1 MLSPEEISTK
11 LDLGALGG
19 VIATMNSV
27 IDANQDGIITLEE
40 ILGTLDANKDGFVS
54 KYEFI
59 SAFVE
64 MFRIQNQATISGMAS
79 KGPKK
84 KTGRRFS
91 LPGFQYDAP
100 SIMIKNNSATGTVS
114 LRTRMEECFTNADVK
129 GFPKRANGTIKEL
142 DHVELATNILLS
154 DIVLA
159 VEGLWCSKDETT
171 RIPLRKIAKSCTPD
185 ADDRVTLQHFSDQF
199 LSFMRPPKP
208 SEVFAMKTNIRVDQL
223 FDAMDLNSD
232 EQVSKIEFIEF
243 LRSNKPKDGSFN
255 SVARLTE
262 AFNFHRRDVINRD
275 DFHDVFQKLKKEL
288 KAEDFQY
295 AFPADDE

>member
-1 MLSPEEISTK
+1 MHGPDTNVSSKTYFLRLS
-11 LDLGALGG
+11 
-19 VIATMNSV
+19 N
-27 IDANQDGIITLEE
+27 TLHTPL
-40 ILGTLDANKDGFVS
+40 I
-54 KYEFI
+54 
-59 SAFVE
+59 
-64 MFRIQNQATISGMAS
+64 
-79 KGPKK
+79 
-84 KTGRRFS
+84 
-91 LPGFQYDAP
+91 P
-100 SIMIKNNSATGTVS
+100 SISVFFLLPPSTPTS
-114 LRTRMEECFTNADVK
+114 LFGR
-129 GFPKRANGTIKEL
+129 
-142 DHVELATNILLS
+142 
-154 DIVLA
+154 
-159 VEGLWCSKDETT
+159 DETT

-208 SEVFAMKTNIRVDQL
+208 SEAFAMKTNIRVDQL